1 MSVRIS
7 VVVPTFRRHHLL
19 ARCLKALVEQN
30 FAQGSYEVIVA
41 DDAECAETRQI
52 VERWAASGEPAI
64 RYLPVRHA
72 HGPAAA
78 RNAGWQAASGEAIA
92 FTDDDCLPNP
102 GWLAAGLAA
111 LSAGASAVWG
121 KLEMPLP
128 AKPTDYERDAAGLAQ
143 AEFVTANCFCT
154 KAALVQVGGFD
165 ERFQAAWREDSDLY
179 FSLLERG
186 CHIVHAPDAV
196 VVHPIRAA
204 PWGVSLRQQAKSR
217 FDALLFSKHPT
228 LYRCHIDPMPLRYYA
243 IGGSLAAILT
253 GTLASWT
260 SLFWVGVAAWVWL
273 TGAFC
278 LRRLRGASKA
288 PAHVAEMVVTSALI
302 PPLSL
307 YWRLRGA
314 WAFRV
319 FFF

>member
-7 VVVPTFRRHHLL
+7 VIVPTCRRHHLL
-19 ARCLKALVEQN
+19 ARCLKALVEQK
-30 FAQGSYEVIVA
+30 FDPLRYEVIVA
-41 DDAECAETRQI
+41 DDANCEETRRI
-52 VERWAASGEPAI
+52 VERWAAVGGPAI
-64 RYLPVRHA
+64 RYLAVRNA

-92 FTDDDCLPNP
+92 FTDDDCLPSP

-111 LSAGASAVWG
+111 LGAGASAVWG

-128 AKPTDYERDAAGLAQ
+128 AEPTDYERDAAGLAQ

-154 KAALVQVGGFD
+154 KSALVEVGGFD

-179 FSLLERG
+179 FTLLERG
-186 CHIVHAPDAV
+186 CRIVHAPDAV
-196 VVHPIRAA
+196 VIHPIRPA
-204 PWGVSLRQQAKSR
+204 PWGVSLRQQAKTR

-228 LYRCHIDPMPLRYYA
+228 LYRCRIDPMPLSYYA
-243 IGGSLAAILT
+243 IGGSLAAIFA
-253 GTLASWT
+253 GTLASWA
-260 SLFWVGVAAWVWL
+260 SLLWLGVAAWVWL

-288 PAHVAEMVVTSALI
+288 PAHVADMLVTSALI